1 MAHFSHDRALN
12 DAIVNA
18 GLTDW
23 TTLANY
29 EIDELLDD
37 LSLDGSNADRRIA
50 VQQLIMYAKKI
61 EKGNLNVIL
70 NTSLAR
76 SAYDDTLT
84 RTDILGTVSSEPFL
98 KTARVSFEQRI
109 RGR

>member
-37 LSLDGSNADRRIA
+37 QSLDGSNVDRRIA
-50 VQQLIMYAKKI
+50 VQ
-61 EKGNLNVIL
+61 
-70 NTSLAR
+70 
-76 SAYDDTLT
+76 
-84 RTDILGTVSSEPFL
+84 
-98 KTARVSFEQRI
+98 
-109 RGR
+109 